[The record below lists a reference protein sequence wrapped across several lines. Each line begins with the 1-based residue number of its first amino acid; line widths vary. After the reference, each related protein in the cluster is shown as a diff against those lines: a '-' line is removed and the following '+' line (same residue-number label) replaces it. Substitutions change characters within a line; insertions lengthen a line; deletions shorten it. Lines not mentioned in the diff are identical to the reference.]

1 MDLCGVTVSP
11 REGREDWNGVIDA
24 EYNEIKGFDRRS
36 AGNSGG
42 GVTSKHF
49 LPDHGRDDDGSV
61 LCEKKRLIL
70 AKPMTQRGYSV
81 IWNAIRIAK

>member
-1 MDLCGVTVSP
+1 MRVPANRERIRGNALFTPVDLCGVTVSP

-42 GVTSKHF
+42 VVTSKHF
-49 LPDHGRDDDGSV
+49 LSDHGRDDDGSV
-61 LCEKKRLIL
+61 LCEK
-70 AKPMTQRGYSV
+70 SV
-81 IWNAIRIAK
+81 